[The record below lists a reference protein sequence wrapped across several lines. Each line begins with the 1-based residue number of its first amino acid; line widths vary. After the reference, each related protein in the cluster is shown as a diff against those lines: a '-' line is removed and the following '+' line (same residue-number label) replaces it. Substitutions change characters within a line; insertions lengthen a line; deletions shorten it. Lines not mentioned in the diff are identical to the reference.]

1 MTVYIE
7 YAFLENF
14 LFDGALLAL
23 SFYAAKAKISWIKI
37 LFSAVCGGVFA
48 VLYPLLS
55 LPKFLAYLLKIFVGF
70 LLCLLAF
77 GQIKTK
83 NEWGR
88 YAFTAISFF
97 GFTFLFGGALT
108 ALLQEFFPE
117 KTPFGLVVAG
127 FALLSVFALIFLQKV
142 YQKRKIYA
150 YIYDC
155 EISFGAKKLAVRGF
169 WDSGNRAEKR
179 GLPVCFLSP
188 LCVYELFG
196 TALLDGNSVEKE
208 ELRVQTLG
216 GEKKYSLYKGELAIR
231 KDGKLSARQA
241 VYFAPAANMISR
253 EYELLLQS
261 SILQQTGDSG

>member
-23 SFYAAKAKISWIKI
+23 SFYAAKTKISWLKL

-55 LPKFLAYLLKIFVGF
+55 LPKILAYLLKILVGF
-70 LLCLLAF
+70 LLCLLTF
-77 GQIKTK
+77 GEIKTK

-88 YAFTAISFF
+88 YAFTVIFFF

-117 KTPFGLVVAG
+117 KTSFAAVAAG
-127 FALLSVFALIFLQKV
+127 FAILSVFALVFLQKV
-142 YQKRKIYA
+142 YQKREVYA

-155 EISFGAKKLAVRGF
+155 EISFGAKKLCVRGF
-169 WDSGNRAEKR
+169 WDSGNRAEKK

-196 TALLDGNSVEKE
+196 AALLDGENVEKE
-208 ELRVQTLG
+208 EMRIQTLG
-216 GEKKYSLYKGELAIR
+216 GEKKYPLYKGEVAIQ
-231 KDGKLSARQA
+231 KDGKFSARQA
-241 VYFAPAANMISR
+241 VYFAPATNMISR

-261 SILQQTGDSG
+261 SIL